1 MTSLPFFVIIAL
13 AVGGPPCA
21 GVAQPVEQLICNQ
34 QVGGSNPSTSST
46 SPRRPDRSLPRKRES
61 SFPTARLLSKS
72 NPLRWASIW
81 FGRQPNTEEFPS
93 GQRGQTVNL
102 LRFAS
107 VVRIHPPPP
116 RRSKLHIACSDF
128 LFKKSERAH
137 SAAPPFQPRP
147 AALGSRLVAAFGGFF
162 AFSETFSAN

>member
-1 MTSLPFFVIIAL
+1 ML
-13 AVGGPPCA
+13 CA
-21 GVAQPVEQLICNQ
+21 GVAQLVEQLICNQ

-46 SPRRPDRSLPRKRES
+46 SPQRPDRSLPCKRES
-61 SFPTARLLSKS
+61 SLPTVRLLSKS
-72 NPLRWASIW
+72 NPLRWASMW
-81 FGRQPNTEEFPS
+81 FRRQLNTEEFPS

-128 LFKKSERAH
+128 FQKSERAH
-137 SAAPPFQPRP
+137 SAAPPLQPRP
-147 AALGSRLVAAFGGFF
+147 AALGSRLAAAFGGFF
-162 AFSETFSAN
+162 AFSGTFPAN